1 MAMDQ
6 TPAEPRL
13 LLLDSASL
21 YFRAFFG
28 VKDQRPAPDGTPTN
42 AVRGLLDM
50 ISTLTTRF
58 SPTHL
63 VCCWDDDWRPQFRVD
78 AIPSYK
84 AHRLIESSEEKE
96 EAPPELEVQ
105 VPILR
110 RALESVGLPVLGS
123 PGFEADDVIG
133 TLTATHHG
141 QMPIGV
147 VTGDRDLFQLI
158 DDDADV
164 SVIYTAK
171 TGVRD
176 AEVIRQ
182 DDLQRRYGVP
192 TGQAYAEMAM
202 LRGDASD
209 GLPGVKGIGEKTA
222 AQLLADYGS
231 LADLRAA
238 VDSGDPA
245 IKGARRANLEAGA
258 AYLDVAPLVVMVA
271 QDAPLPDVPLALP
284 REVADPETL
293 HQLIENYDLGSPV
306 ARLLSALD
314 LRP

>member
-1 MAMDQ
+1 MSQ
-6 TPAEPRL
+6 TSAPRL
-13 LLLDSASL
+13 LLLDTASL

-42 AVRGLLDM
+42 AIRGLLDM
-50 ISTLTTRF
+50 IATLTTRF

-63 VCCWDDDWRPQFRVD
+63 ACCWDDDWRPQFRVD

-84 AHRLIESSEEKE
+84 AHRLVEGSQDKE

-110 RALESVGLPVLGS
+110 QVLESVGLPVLGS
-123 PGFEADDVIG
+123 PGYEADDVIG

-141 QMPIGV
+141 QLPIGV
-147 VTGDRDLFQLI
+147 VTGDRDLFQLV
-158 DDDADV
+158 DDAADV

-171 TGVRD
+171 AGVRD
-176 AEVIRQ
+176 AEVITEA
-182 DDLQRRYGVP
+182 DLQSRYGVP
-192 TGQAYAEMAM
+192 TGVAYAEMAM
-202 LRGDASD
+202 LRGDTSD

-231 LADLRAA
+231 LAALRAA
-238 VDSGDPA
+238 VDAGDPRL
-245 IKGARRANLEAGA
+245 KGARRANLEAGA
-258 AYLDVAPLVVMVA
+258 AYLDVAPRVVLVA
-271 QDAPLPDVPLALP
+271 PDAPLPDVPLTLP

-293 HQLIENYDLGSPV
+293 HRLIEAYDIGNPV
-306 ARLLSALD
+306 SRLLTALGI
-314 LRP
+314 RP

>member
-1 MAMDQ
+1 MAMNQ
-6 TPAEPRL
+6 TPAEQRL

-50 ISTLTTRF
+50 IATLATRF

-84 AHRLIESSEEKE
+84 AHRLVEGSQEKE

-158 DDDADV
+158 DDAADI
-164 SVIYTAK
+164 SVVYTAK

-176 AEVIRQ
+176 AEVIRE

-231 LADLRAA
+231 LAALRAA

-271 QDAPLPDVPLALP
+271 QDAPLPEVPLALP

-293 HQLIENYDLGSPV
+293 HRLIESYDLGSPV
-306 ARLLSALD
+306 TRLLSALD

>member
-1 MAMDQ
+1 
-6 TPAEPRL
+6 
-13 LLLDSASL
+13 
-21 YFRAFFG
+21 
-28 VKDQRPAPDGTPTN
+28 
-42 AVRGLLDM
+42 
-50 ISTLTTRF
+50 
-58 SPTHL
+58 
-63 VCCWDDDWRPQFRVD
+63 
-78 AIPSYK
+78 
-84 AHRLIESSEEKE
+84 
-96 EAPPELEVQ
+96 
-105 VPILR
+105 
-110 RALESVGLPVLGS
+110 
-123 PGFEADDVIG
+123 
-133 TLTATHHG
+133 
-141 QMPIGV
+141 
-147 VTGDRDLFQLI
+147 
-158 DDDADV
+158 
-164 SVIYTAK
+164 
-171 TGVRD
+171 VRD
-176 AEVIRQ
+176 AEVIRA

-231 LADLRAA
+231 LAALRAA

-271 QDAPLPDVPLALP
+271 QDAPLPEVPLALP

-293 HQLIENYDLGSPV
+293 HQLIESYDLGSPV

>member
-1 MAMDQ
+1 MNQ
-6 TPAEPRL
+6 TPAEQRL

-50 ISTLTTRF
+50 IATLTTRF

-84 AHRLIESSEEKE
+84 AHRLVEGSQEKE

-158 DDDADV
+158 DDAADI
-164 SVIYTAK
+164 SVVYTAK

-176 AEVIRQ
+176 AEVIRE

-231 LADLRAA
+231 LAALRAA

-271 QDAPLPDVPLALP
+271 QDAPLPEVPLALP

-293 HQLIENYDLGSPV
+293 HQLIESYDLGSPV